1 MTTQAHIFYS
11 GMVQGVGFRYT
22 VEQFAS
28 ALNLTGWV
36 KNLADGRVELVAEGS
51 PEDIEKLTNQAD
63 GRFAGYIK
71 EKRVSFSSVQGT
83 FKNFQIIL

>member
-22 VEQFAS
+22 IEQFAS

-36 KNLADGRVELVAEGS
+36 KNLPDGRVEIVVEGNS
-51 PEDIEKLTNQAD
+51 EDIEKLTNQVD

-71 EKRVSFSSVQGT
+71 EKKVSFSSVQGK
-83 FKNFQIIL
+83 FKNFQIIV